1 MTMIRNLL
9 FDSESCIPS
18 QNGFEASIVIVDSD
32 KIHGKIEFSV
42 TRLTCWMCS
51 MTGGR
56 FQFRRHQLF
65 EIINDLL
72 DELAYRFR
80 QQLSR
85 IASAFIIE
93 VFPDSCRR

>member
-1 MTMIRNLL
+1 MIRNLFL
-9 FDSESCIPS
+9 DSESCIS
-18 QNGFEASIVIVDSD
+18 CQNGFEVSIVIVGSD
-32 KIHGKIEFSV
+32 KIHGNIGSSV
-42 TRLTCWMCS
+42 TRLTHWMCS

-72 DELAYRFR
+72 DELAYRSR
-80 QQLSR
+80 QHLSR
-85 IASAFIIE
+85 ITSAFITE